1 MASYHRYQQE
11 PQLPHAAGA
20 DGRPSAPFRHAG
32 PLPPPPPPPPFMPM
46 SMNPPHLRAMPYAP
60 PPATMARI
68 RHPNRPPCTT
78 PSKTLYLRN
87 LSEKAKPKALAS
99 TLRALFETYGDI
111 LDVRVR
117 HSIRMR
123 GQAFIVFKSEED
135 AIRAH
140 SEVQGFMLYGKPLF
154 VEFSRMA
161 SDATVAQQGK
171 DVEAYKLHRIEA
183 RDRREQERKDRAA
196 HASAAL
202 AAIPEP
208 ELPNKILFLQGLPAG
223 VAVSEIEQAFA
234 GRPGFVEVRW
244 VSVKP
249 DVAFVEF
256 EAEMQAGAA
265 KAALGSQLALREDAA
280 PVSISFAKR

>member
-1 MASYHRYQQE
+1 M
-11 PQLPHAAGA
+11 PAAM
-20 DGRPSAPFRHAG
+20 H
-32 PLPPPPPPPPFMPM
+32 
-46 SMNPPHLRAMPYAP
+46 PPHLRGMPYALP
-60 PPATMARI
+60 PSLPANIPRI

-87 LSEKAKPKALAS
+87 LSEKANPKVMAA
-99 TLRALFETYGDI
+99 TLRALFETYGAI

-123 GQAFIVFKSEED
+123 GQAFVVFGEQED
-135 AIRAH
+135 AVRAY

-154 VEFSRMA
+154 VEYSRAA
-161 SDATVAQQGK
+161 SDATIAQQGE
-171 DVEAYKLHRIEA
+171 DVESYKLHRIEA
-183 RDRREQERKDRAA
+183 RDRRDQEFKDRAA
-196 HASAAL
+196 QASAA
-202 AAIPEP
+202 PHP
-208 ELPNKILFLQGLPAG
+208 ELPNKILFLQGLPAD

-234 GRPGFVEVRW
+234 GHPGFVEVRW

-256 EAEMQAGAA
+256 EAEMQAGTA
-265 KAALGSQLALREDAA
+265 KAALGSQLALREGLS